1 MLGVLVMLW
10 LMQIVLL
17 SAYFKE
23 MKINQVKDVSVIIE
37 DSIKENRFSLKVQ
50 ISAVQNNVCGL
61 VYNSKGK
68 LLYQVDA
75 LGLGCVLNSNAIGF
89 TQKIENYTNL
99 VDESSEGEFALTV
112 TNSVIQQDM
121 IIYGR
126 KLDLPLGS
134 YYIFLNSSL
143 LPIDSTISILQQQ
156 LTV

>member
-17 SAYFKE
+17 SSSFKE
-23 MKINQVKDVSVIIE
+23 MKISQVKDVSVIIE

-61 VYNSKGK
+61 VYNNKGQ

-89 TQKIENYTNL
+89 TQKIQNYISL
-99 VDESSEGEFALTV
+99 VD
-112 TNSVIQQDM
+112 
-121 IIYGR
+121 
-126 KLDLPLGS
+126 KPH
-134 YYIFLNSSL
+134 
-143 LPIDSTISILQQQ
+143 
-156 LTV
+156 